1 MTLGQQ
7 WAIVLAILWSAS
19 IWAAYSV
26 GTIRGEAKGLQWAVD
41 LSRK

>member
-7 WAIVLAILWSAS
+7 WAIVLAILWITS
-19 IWAAYSV
+19 IFVAYSLGKV
-26 GTIRGEAKGLQWAVD
+26 RGEAKGLQWAVD